1 MWPIVVDVRRL
12 ALLLVL
18 ALSSCSDGVSVYS
31 AEISVDGTVLVL
43 AVAAC
48 LADETVEV
56 NEGVEAVVVRV
67 RVENEPEADYD
78 CADAVHFQLSEPLG
92 DRSLID
98 ASDGDEIEVRV
109 SESVTSVP

>member
-1 MWPIVVDVRRL
+1 MLVDVRGF

-18 ALSSCSDGVSVYS
+18 ALSSCSSGVNVYS
-31 AEISVDGTVLVL
+31 AQISVDGTVLVL
-43 AVAAC
+43 VVAAC

-56 NEGVEAVVVRV
+56 DEGVDEVVVRV
-67 RVENEPEADYD
+67 RVENEPEVDYD
-78 CADAVHFQLSEPLG
+78 CADAVYFELSEPLG
-92 DRSLID
+92 DRPLID